1 MMWQWLS
8 NSRRCCASP
17 AVLLRATAA
26 PPERKARRVRRIGSG
41 LYFLEGLAERMRRI
55 DAEDRQ
61 LLGEERQL
69 LQREHEAA
77 VVGMAFD
84 VGIELRGEEIA
95 LDHIAFELGHV
106 DAVGGESAHG
116 LVKRRRHVLDSEH
129 EGGDDLALVARRPLL
144 LARQH
149 DEAGGVV

>member
-8 NSRRCCASP
+8 NSWRCCVSP
-17 AVLLRATAA
+17 AVALKATAA

-61 LLGEERQL
+61 FLGKERQL
-69 LQREHEAA
+69 LQREHQPT

-84 VGIELRGEEIA
+84 VGIELGGEEIA
-95 LDHIAFELGHV
+95 LDHVAFELGHV
-106 DAVGGESAHG
+106 DAVGGKAAHRF
-116 LVKRRRHVLDSEH
+116 VKRGRHVFDAKH
-129 EGGDDLALVARRPLL
+129 EGGDDLALAARRPLL
-144 LARQH
+144 FARQH
-149 DEAGGVV
+149 D